1 MAEEFNPEPIM
12 DCSSDEYDKV
22 STLTHNVL
30 ENGMYKHLTEF
41 PSIPEPADELG
52 DDLTDLDK
60 YRNSAKGNSDNI
72 KMRND
77 FSKTVHRRMKNNLK
91 YAKLI
96 CGNDVNL
103 IILSGFPSSQPPEPA
118 TIPLTRNIKE
128 IVKGHEEHMVQI
140 KLEKP
145 EGTKKQRKER
155 KTYIVRVFLTE
166 NATEYTEGCV
176 TTNSRKLFVRNV
188 PVGAVRYYQIIIQN
202 TAGSNEQAP
211 KKSFTLL

>member
-12 DCSSDEYDKV
+12 NCSADEPDAV

-52 DDLTDLDK
+52 DELTELDK

-72 KMRND
+72 KKRND
-77 FSKTVHRRMKNNLK
+77 YSKKVHKRMKRNLK
-91 YAKLI
+91 YAKLV

-118 TIPLTRNIKE
+118 TIPLTRNIKD
-128 IVKGHEEHMVQI
+128 IVKGHEEHMVQVI
-140 KLEKP
+140 LEKA
-145 EGTKKQRKER
+145 EGTKKQRKEH

-176 TTNSRKLFVRNV
+176 TSDSRKLFVRNI
-188 PVGAVRYYQIIIQN
+188 PVGAMRYYQIIIQN
-202 TAGSNEQAP
+202 SAGSNELAP